1 MEVVEKIDAF
11 VGKKRAK
18 VGGEFGANG
27 EWYKGGAFI
36 ATTDRP
42 KGTPLKKIKKSGKSE
57 YERGKWDA
65 PPETADNIIASALWR
80 QLAGIEIFN
89 KETNTF
95 SFNEELSA
103 EYAKNDRVIWR
114 KKLISAWNKGARWS
128 LVAIE
133 ENNKRTVLE
142 SFMDHKGKAI
152 KA

>member
-42 KGTPLKKIKKSGKSE
+42 KGTPLKKIKKTGKRQ
-57 YERGKWDA
+57 YEMGKWDV
-65 PPETADNIIASALWR
+65 PPETADNIIATPLWA
-80 QLAGIEIFN
+80 QMSGIEIYN

-95 SFNEELSA
+95 TLNDDLSGD
-103 EYAKNDRVIWR
+103 YAKGDTLKWR

-142 SFMDHKGKAI
+142 SFMDHKGKAV